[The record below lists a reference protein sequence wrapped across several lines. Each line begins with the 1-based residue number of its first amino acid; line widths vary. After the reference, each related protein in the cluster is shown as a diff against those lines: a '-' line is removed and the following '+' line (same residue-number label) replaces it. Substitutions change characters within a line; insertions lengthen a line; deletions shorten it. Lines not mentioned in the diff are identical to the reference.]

1 MNSNIFRKQ
10 HVHANHKKN
19 VFPIHNGLFL
29 SKSRLYLLLKWV
41 INILILKKQNKG
53 IFIKELD
60 KAVNDKKINVNHVA

>member
-1 MNSNIFRKQ
+1 MCMQIT
-10 HVHANHKKN
+10 KN
-19 VFPIHNGLFL
+19 VFSIHNGLFL

-60 KAVNDKKINVNHVA
+60 TGVNDKKINVNHVA